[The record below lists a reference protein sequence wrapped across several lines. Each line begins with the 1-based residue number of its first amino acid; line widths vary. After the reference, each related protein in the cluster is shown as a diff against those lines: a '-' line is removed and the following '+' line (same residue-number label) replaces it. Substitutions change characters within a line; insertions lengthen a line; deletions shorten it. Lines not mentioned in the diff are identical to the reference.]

1 MPVVMMNMTTRC
13 GSTLLVQMMNLVP
26 GTRAMSECW
35 AMVNIHQL
43 RAEGRIS
50 REESLE
56 MIRSAVRL
64 HCKVSPGE
72 KVENIFMKMTP
83 TNSPIFPDIMDIFP
97 NFTYIFNTRH
107 PVPML
112 ISSKKMND
120 TILKGN
126 WYEILGFGWRFRKA
140 HRFTFPYSEKYDK
153 LLSSFSSWWPHVD
166 DDEFGIIWISGVI
179 AEFFDNKSR
188 YNDVILYEDLSVKPE
203 QELKKIFKALHISED
218 HLSLALQAM
227 NKDSQKGQYG
237 KVR

>member
-1 MPVVMMNMTTRC
+1 
-13 GSTLLVQMMNLVP
+13 
-26 GTRAMSECW
+26 
-35 AMVNIHQL
+35 
-43 RAEGRIS
+43 
-50 REESLE
+50 
-56 MIRSAVRL
+56 
-64 HCKVSPGE
+64 
-72 KVENIFMKMTP
+72 
-83 TNSPIFPDIMDIFP
+83 
-97 NFTYIFNTRH
+97 
-107 PVPML
+107 ML

-153 LLSSFSSWWPHVD
+153 LLSSFSSWWPYVD